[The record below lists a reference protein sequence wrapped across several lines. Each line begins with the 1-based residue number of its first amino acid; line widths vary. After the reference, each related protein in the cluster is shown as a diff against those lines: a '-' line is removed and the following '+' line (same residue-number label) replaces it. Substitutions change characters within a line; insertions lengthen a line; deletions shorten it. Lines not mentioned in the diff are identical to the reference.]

1 MKKVF
6 ALLVMGAV
14 MSGVFAY
21 AATRASAATLT
32 ARAD

>member
-21 AATRASAATLT
+21 AATTRAAAATT
-32 ARAD
+32 RAD

>member
-6 ALLVMGAV
+6 ALLVLGAV

-21 AATRASAATLT
+21 ATTRATAAAPTT
-32 ARAD
+32 RAD